1 MAFPIAVI
9 LGILRAAAVD
19 DGNLSD
25 AATLAHVTAGVMFIG
40 FFGTFNGIV
49 FAIAR
54 ILGAFR
60 EGAGGVQEAARKRVF
75 TLVMP
80 LSAKLML
87 VFMMMGAMML
97 MFGIVAEF
105 VIAAAVDGTASDQTA
120 ESWGTWV
127 EGLRRLGVATYLLS
141 FSLGLYTI
149 VNVIRLQS
157 RRIRELADD
166 NAAA

>member
-1 MAFPIAVI
+1 
-9 LGILRAAAVD
+9 
-19 DGNLSD
+19 
-25 AATLAHVTAGVMFIG
+25 
-40 FFGTFNGIV
+40 
-49 FAIAR
+49 
-54 ILGAFR
+54 
-60 EGAGGVQEAARKRVF
+60 
-75 TLVMP
+75 
-80 LSAKLML
+80 
-87 VFMMMGAMML
+87 MGAMML

-105 VIAAAVDGTASDQTA
+105 VIAGIVDGTAADQTA

-166 NAAA
+166 NEAA